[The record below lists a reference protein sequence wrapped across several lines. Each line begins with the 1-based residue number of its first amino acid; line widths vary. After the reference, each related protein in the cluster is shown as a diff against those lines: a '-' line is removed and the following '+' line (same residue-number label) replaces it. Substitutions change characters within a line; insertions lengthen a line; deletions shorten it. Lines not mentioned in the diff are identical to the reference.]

1 MRHPPY
7 VSRVLLRRGGT
18 DLAALLAQELG
29 PAQVAAEPADIDPAR
44 GNTWLGLSGW
54 CRVLGRLGGL
64 RLLSRSRVLL
74 GVLSGYGRL
83 ALLREL
89 ASERRD
95 GELVGLWLGF
105 LLAVAHDNEGTNAAN
120 NNNSKDRQ
128 KDPLC

>member
-1 MRHPPY
+1 MYHEY
-7 VSRVLLRRGGT
+7 CSGLGVLTWLLSLLRN
-18 DLAALLAQELG
+18 LALLRLLRSLRILILRG
-29 PAQVAAEPADIDPAR
+29 

-83 ALLREL
+83 ALLRVR
-89 ASERRD
+89 ASKRRWR
-95 GELVGLWLGF
+95 ELVGLRLGF

-120 NNNSKDRQ
+120 NNNSKDQ
-128 KDPLC
+128 QEDPLC